1 MKGKRLQLFI
11 VGLLT
16 AGSIIAHAVMLEV
29 DVEADVKVTSA
40 YVWRGM
46 VINDEACIQP
56 SVTVRAGDVSLNVWG
71 IWDLTDVTN
80 SSEHTRMDTTLDYTH
95 AFGKQILGSGL
106 TAYIHHD
113 EPGEQSKDTF
123 EVFLGYTLDI
133 PSLPSLTVYYD
144 FGEIEG
150 FYASFALAHSFE
162 LVKNMM
168 ALDIAVA
175 VNGGDKEYSSALVNP
190 LVNGEAIEKFEFD
203 EASLVDVTAVASFPL
218 SLGDHLEITPGV
230 KYVELLDSKIKD
242 SVRNIGAE
250 EDQWVYSLTAT
261 LYF

>member
-1 MKGKRLQLFI
+1 MQRKRLQLFI
-11 VGLLT
+11 AGLFT
-16 AGSIIAHAVMLEV
+16 AGSIIAHAVMLEI

-46 VINDEACIQP
+46 VINDELCIQP
-56 SVTVRAGDVSLNVWG
+56 SVTVRAGDVSFNVWG

-95 AFGKQILGSGL
+95 AYGKQILGSGL
-106 TAYIHHD
+106 TAYIYHD
-113 EPGEQSKDTF
+113 DPGEQSKDTF

-162 LVKNMM
+162 LVKNRI
-168 ALDIAVA
+168 ALDLGVA
-175 VNGGDKEYSSALVNP
+175 LNGGDQDYSSALVNL
-190 LVNGEAIEKFEFD
+190 LVSGEAVEEFEFD
-203 EASLVDVTAVASFPL
+203 EASLVDVTAVASFPV
-218 SLGDHLEITPGV
+218 SFGDYFEITPGV
-230 KYVELLDSKIKD
+230 KYMELLDSKIKD
-242 SVRNIGAE
+242 AVRNIGGE